1 MLKFGFS
8 NELLGSAELE
18 SLGMSRGA
26 THSRVHRTLTEASG
40 TRLAQVVEARF
51 NIGVTDSVG
60 LQFLEFAHLLA
71 MLHEG
76 VFSNGATFLSVSLV
90 VGALVSNRVAERH

>member
-1 MLKFGFS
+1 MLKLGFS

-18 SLGMSRGA
+18 RLGMCRGA

-40 TRLAQVVEARF
+40 TRLAQVIEARF
-51 NIGVTDSVG
+51 DVGVTNSVG
-60 LQFLEFAHLLA
+60 LEFLEFSHLLA

-76 VFSNGATFLSVSLV
+76 IFPNVATFLSVGLV
-90 VGALVSNRVAERH
+90 VGALVSNSVAEWH